1 MERERDGTRV
11 SVSDGRL
18 GGRYRLGAP
27 IGRGG
32 MAEVFDAYD
41 EVLQRPVAVKRLRPE
56 FGAAP
61 DLRRRFARE
70 ARAAGRITHPN
81 VVAIYDVGEQADVPY
96 LVMER
101 LPGRTLHDEL
111 AGGAVPAR
119 RLRVL
124 ATDIL
129 GGLGAAHRCGIL
141 HRDVKPANVL
151 LDESDR
157 AKVGDFGIA
166 HVSDELHH
174 TSTGLVLGTL
184 SYLPPERLA
193 GGAATAAG
201 DLYATGLLLFEG
213 APGRAA
219 FPSDTPLGLA
229 QAVATQ
235 VPAFRPDE
243 RSRLGEP
250 LVPAVTRAMS

>member
-1 MERERDGTRV
+1 MEREREATPAQPTVPDV
-11 SVSDGRL
+11 RL
-18 GGRYRLGAP
+18 GGRYRVGPL

-41 EVLQRPVAVKRLRPE
+41 EALERPVAVKRLRPE
-56 FGAAP
+56 FGDDA

-81 VVAIYDVGEQADVPY
+81 VVAIYDVGEQGDVPY

-111 AGGAVPAR
+111 AGGAVPPR

-157 AKVGDFGIA
+157 AKVGDFG
-166 HVSDELHH
+166 
-174 TSTGLVLGTL
+174 
-184 SYLPPERLA
+184 
-193 GGAATAAG
+193 
-201 DLYATGLLLFEG
+201 
-213 APGRAA
+213 
-219 FPSDTPLGLA
+219 
-229 QAVATQ
+229 
-235 VPAFRPDE
+235 
-243 RSRLGEP
+243 GEHGP
-250 LVPAVTRAMS
+250 WRWR